1 MKNDPITI
9 FGEVLF
15 DQFPDGANVLGGAPF
30 NVAWHLQ
37 ALGQNPQCI
46 SRVGTDPLGK
56 QIIET
61 LRGWG
66 MGLDYVQQD
75 AVYPTGLV
83 QVALGQDEPAFSILP
98 NQAYDYIEMQGLEP
112 ICRSGILYHGTLAA
126 RSATSKQTLTSIKKL
141 HRGTIFV
148 DVNLRQPW
156 WTKAEVIDLIKAAN
170 WVKLNIHELRALQED
185 SIELKSSMENFLSR
199 HKLDG
204 LILTCGEQGALA
216 LTHTGEFI
224 SVKPTSSPM
233 DVVDT
238 IGAGDAFS
246 AIFLLGLNLGWPLAE
261 TMDRAQLFATATT
274 RQQGATVADMAFYR
288 PFISSWGV

>member
-1 MKNDPITI
+1 
-9 FGEVLF
+9 
-15 DQFPDGANVLGGAPF
+15 
-30 NVAWHLQ
+30 
-37 ALGQNPQCI
+37 
-46 SRVGTDPLGK
+46 
-56 QIIET
+56 
-61 LRGWG
+61 

-98 NQAYDYIEMQGLEP
+98 NQAYDYIEMQGLGL
-112 ICRSGILYHGTLAA
+112 IGRSGILYHGTLAA
-126 RSATSKQTLTSIKKL
+126 RSATSRQTLTSIKKL
-141 HRGTIFV
+141 HQGKIFV

-170 WVKLNIHELRALQED
+170 WVKLNLHELRALQED
-185 SIELKSSMENFLSR
+185 SIELKFSMENFLSR
-199 HKLDG
+199 YKLDG

-216 LTHTGEFI
+216 LTHNGEFI

-238 IGAGDAFS
+238 VGAGDAFS
-246 AIFLLGLNLGWPLAE
+246 AIFLLGLNLGWPLADS
-261 TMDRAQLFATATT
+261 MDRAQLFATATT
-274 RQQGATVADMAFYR
+274 KQQGATVANMAFYR